1 MKGMIEARGDRLDLP
16 LIAGDGAQDHIGE
29 ALALFRATGPV
40 AGRVRGLV
48 RMGERRWD
56 IVFDNGQRILLP
68 TEAPVAALDRV
79 MALHMA
85 QDMLSRDVAA
95 IDMRNGDRPTLRL
108 NPLAAA
114 AIGATPALAEDQ

>member
-1 MKGMIEARGDRLDLP
+1 MTGMIEARADRLDLP

-29 ALALFRATGPV
+29 ALALFRATGPIS
-40 AGRVRGLV
+40 GRVRGLV

-68 TEAPVAALDRV
+68 TEQPVVALDSV
-79 MALHMA
+79 MALHSA
-85 QDMLSRDVAA
+85 QDMLSRDVAVV
-95 IDMRNGDRPTLRL
+95 DMRNGGRPTLRL

-114 AIGATPALAEDQ
+114 AIGATPVGTATE